1 MTFVPITFLF
11 SFERIDFLHT
21 HTQTHRESHQKK
33 RSEENKNSRK
43 RHKIQIQSCLLNEFS
58 NDMIRFFVYLAHLFK
73 TSNCKQ

>member
-21 HTQTHRESHQKK
+21 QTYRESHQKK
-33 RSEENKNSRK
+33 KRSEKNKNSRK
-43 RHKIQIQSCLLNEFS
+43 RHKIQIQSCLVNEFS
-58 NDMIRFFVYLAHLFK
+58 SDMIRFFVYLAHLFE